1 MKCHQ
6 HIYILA
12 RSPALLLWILFHHME
27 KCWQVA
33 HTVADHSLDTCLQL
47 ASALHCTLVPW
58 NYRNFKEMVETMH
71 VASRQRMVSEFM
83 TIYTKKPW
91 PTMPELPTV
100 LFCWAMMEKGSAVLE
115 VVFRSNVQATT
126 WRSNGWSNG
135 WSRRFDLLGLHTT
148 PLAAAVAEANASVFS
163 AWSSSCKSIHLSTAW
178 HSQTICGMSLERLQL
193 LLFVREHSK
202 EYTAT
207 DSAFLSK
214 QQKELPVHEICQVR
228 QRSQS

>member
-58 NYRNFKEMVETMH
+58 NYRNFKEKVETMH

-100 LFCWAMMEKGSAVLE
+100 LFCCAMMEKGSAVLE

-135 WSRRFDLLGLHTT
+135 WSRRSDLLGLHAA
-148 PLAAAVAEANASVFS
+148 PLAAAVAEANASVFLREARAVKAS
-163 AWSSSCKSIHLSTAW
+163 TLAQHGTAKPFVACHWNACNCFCLSGNIQKNIQLQTQPSFWSSTNPQYMKLAKYIK
-178 HSQTICGMSLERLQL
+178 GRK
-193 LLFVREHSK
+193 VN
-202 EYTAT
+202 
-207 DSAFLSK
+207 
-214 QQKELPVHEICQVR
+214 
-228 QRSQS
+228 